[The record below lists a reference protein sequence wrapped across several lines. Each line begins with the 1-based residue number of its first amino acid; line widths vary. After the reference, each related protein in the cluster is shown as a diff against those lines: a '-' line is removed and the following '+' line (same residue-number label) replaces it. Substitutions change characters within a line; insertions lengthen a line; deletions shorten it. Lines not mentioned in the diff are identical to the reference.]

1 MFQTVIISEWNV
13 QSERLEDFIDKGRKF
28 FVNCKVNSIPNI
40 KSDAPPSPFI
50 PVSED

>member
-1 MFQTVIISEWNV
+1 MFHTVIISEWDV
-13 QSERLEDFIDKGRKF
+13 KSERFEDFIDKGRKF